1 MARWTKTLPK
11 KEGWYLLYYPGH
23 ADYDMQGGFAIWHY
37 HKARTVYGFDG
48 KELVVGDFCWGLGHH
63 DDAFPKDYFLGWKWY
78 KPLEVPH
85 DKRD

>member
-23 ADYDMQGGFAIWHY
+23 GGTQSGFDVWHY
-37 HKARTVYGFDG
+37 HRAKTPYGYEGEQLIVD
-48 KELVVGDFCWGLGHH
+48 DFCWGLGP
-63 DDAFPKDYFLGWKWY
+63 DEDSFPKDYFSGWKWY